1 MSQANFLKQQRER
14 VRRERA
20 AAKLAKRSARE
31 AEVPADRAA
40 PAPDQAGVLA
50 ALAAL
55 HERFEAGS
63 ISFDDFED
71 AKRQLMD
78 QLDVG

>member
-31 AEVPADRAA
+31 AEPPPDRAA

-50 ALAAL
+50 ELAAL